1 MVEPV
6 TYFCT
11 TSPVTAICFYQPRSQ
26 NSKKTLLVAGTGS
39 GTLSAWDLTSCSLE
53 QVFANSK
60 EWACN
65 IFFINALESLSFKS
79 TTTLD
84 AQCTIFLC
92 LSKICS
98 PIVSFHWTFQKVLYR
113 EFLFLKWQPCH
124 FPVMAFCFVVL
135 IFPNLFIYLFIW
147 REQKKEWCTDEN
159 VVWMHRSINDPNLI
173 I

>member
-1 MVEPV
+1 MTIVENPLLCRRCYPASKMVEPV

-26 NSKKTLLVAGTGS
+26 NSKKTLLLAGTGS
-39 GTLSAWDLTSCSLE
+39 GTLSSWDLTSCSLE

-60 EWACN
+60 ESACN

-79 TTTLD
+79 ATTLD

-92 LSKICS
+92 LSKSCS

-113 EFLFLKWQPCH
+113 EFLIF
-124 FPVMAFCFVVL
+124 FTV
-135 IFPNLFIYLFIW
+135 IFPLKTFLGFLHGI
-147 REQKKEWCTDEN
+147 
-159 VVWMHRSINDPNLI
+159 S
-173 I
+173 